1 MSDVVLTAG
10 DIPGYV
16 AGRPTLRGLV
26 DADTLTVTEVGDGNL
41 NLVFICV
48 DAAGRRVVLKQ
59 ALPYVRLVGPEW
71 PMTEM
76 RAAREASAL
85 TVHGAL
91 SEHVCRLLDFDE
103 EHNVLVLEDL
113 SDHEVFRSRLN
124 AGGAHDGIV
133 ERLSEYVA
141 DVAFGTSFLT
151 LTEEE
156 FRLRAA
162 AAANPE
168 LCAISEALVFTEPFL
183 GAERNSVRPS
193 VAPLLAE
200 LQRDARWVAAAL
212 EMKRAFLTR
221 QEMLVHGDLH
231 TGSVFVR
238 GSGDGVS
245 VKAFDSE
252 FACYAPI
259 GFDLGML
266 WANLLFA
273 GMRAAV
279 LGDDTRADALFGSVE
294 TSWRVFEAR
303 FAAHWTERR
312 DPAGYPDAF
321 RDGWLS
327 DILRDCFGFAGC
339 EAARR
344 TVGLAKVSDI
354 ETLDDAPYKAAAS
367 AMLRLSHNLLV
378 DRDVLDAEDVAG
390 LCRNALG
397 AAG

>member
-1 MSDVVLTAG
+1 MAVLTAA
-10 DIPGYV
+10 DVPGYI
-16 AGRPTLRGLV
+16 AGRPTLRALV

-41 NLVFICV
+41 NLVFKCV
-48 DAAGRRVVLKQ
+48 DEAGSRIVLKQ

-71 PMTEM
+71 PMTEQ

-85 TVHGAL
+85 TVHGNL
-91 SEHVCRLLDFDE
+91 SDHVCKLLDFDE
-103 EHNVLVLEDL
+103 ERHLLALEDL
-113 SDHEVFRSRLN
+113 SDHEVFRTRLN
-124 AGGAHDGIV
+124 AGGSHEGVV
-133 ERLSEYVA
+133 ERLTEYVA

-151 LTEEE
+151 LADEE
-156 FRLRAA
+156 FRRRAA

-168 LCAISEALVFTEPFL
+168 LCAISEALVFTEPYL
-183 GAERNSVRPS
+183 GAGRNVVRPS
-193 VAPLLAE
+193 VAPLVAE
-200 LQRDARWVAAAL
+200 LQADEAWVAAAL

-238 GSGDGVS
+238 GTGDAVS

-273 GMRAAV
+273 GTRAAA
-279 LGDDTRADALFGSVE
+279 LGEDARADVLFGSVAA
-294 TSWRVFEAR
+294 SWRVFEAR
-303 FAAHWTERR
+303 FTALWPERR

-321 RDGWLS
+321 RDGWLRA
-327 DILRDCFGFAGC
+327 ILRDCFGFAGC

-344 TVGLAKVSDI
+344 TIGLAKVSDV
-354 ETLDDAPYKAAAS
+354 ESLDDAGYRVAAS
-367 AMLRLSHNLLV
+367 TMLRLSRTLLV
-378 DRDVLDAEDVAG
+378 DRDTLGTEDVAG
-390 LCRNALG
+390 LCRKALG
-397 AAG
+397 DAG

>member
-1 MSDVVLTAG
+1 MVLTA
-10 DIPGYV
+10 DDVPGYV

-71 PMTEM
+71 PMTEL
-76 RAAREASAL
+76 RAAREG
-85 TVHGAL
+85 VGA
-91 SEHVCRLLDFDE
+91 HRARRAVRAR
-103 EHNVLVLEDL
+103 VQA
-113 SDHEVFRSRLN
+113 SRLRR
-124 AGGAHDGIV
+124 GAQRPGARRPVRPRGVPLPAQRGRRARRHRGAA
-133 ERLSEYVA
+133 ERICRRR
-141 DVAFGTSFLT
+141 
-151 LTEEE
+151 
-156 FRLRAA
+156 RLRHVLPRAHRGGVPAA
-162 AAANPE
+162 RRARRTRS
-168 LCAISEALVFTEPFL
+168 CARSAKPWCSPQPFL

-193 VAPLLAE
+193 VAPLLAG
-200 LQRDARWVAAAL
+200 LQADAAWVAAAL

-266 WANLLFA
+266 WANLVFA

-279 LGDDTRADALFGSVE
+279 LGDDARADALFGSVE
-294 TSWRVFEAR
+294 TSWRVFAAR
-303 FAAHWTERR
+303 FAAHWPERR
-312 DPAGYPDAF
+312 DPAGCPDVF
-321 RDGWLS
+321 LDGWLTA
-327 DILRDCFGFAGC
+327 ILRDCFGFAGC

-344 TVGLAKVSDI
+344 TVGLAKVSDV
-354 ETLDDAPYKAAAS
+354 ETLDVAPYTAAAS
-367 AMLRLSHNLLV
+367 AMLRLSRTLLV
-378 DRDVLDAEDVAG
+378 GRAALGAEDVAG
-390 LCRNALG
+390 LCRKALG